1 MTLNKASNDNI
12 AKHKQ
17 HIEYPGIVIDVIA
30 SFRRLVLFQITNPL
44 TLIFRAINMNLSI
57 L

>member
-1 MTLNKASNDNI
+1 MTLKADNDNI
-12 AKHKQ
+12 AKHRQ

-30 SFRRLVLFQITNPL
+30 SFGRLVLFQYKSVDL
-44 TLIFRAINMNLSI
+44 DFRAINMNLSI